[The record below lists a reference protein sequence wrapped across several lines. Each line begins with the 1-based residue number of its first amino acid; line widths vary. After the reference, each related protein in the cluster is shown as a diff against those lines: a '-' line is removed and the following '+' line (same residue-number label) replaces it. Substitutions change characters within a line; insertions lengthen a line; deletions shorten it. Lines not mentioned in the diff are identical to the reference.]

1 MYIIFHIISE
11 LIPAPSHG
19 YTLVLVFDN
28 KNIIRI
34 MERGMKVGTKIL
46 LITLGSLACL
56 VLAFFSV
63 ASVLLVENFD
73 KLENTNATINTQQA
87 KHLLDNDLQTL
98 DSNSQSYANWDQTYN
113 FAVGQNPDYMNTV
126 FPESTFKNLG
136 INAVIITNSTYNVIT
151 RLYYDGGIRALPTG
165 FFAYLNGSQSDILV
179 QGMKNGCTGIIMV
192 DSVPYMV
199 SARPIHHSIV
209 GNDTGNPVGVFILAK
224 VIDQSLEEQ
233 LSEELKSQSL
243 QINIINFGDYVGGFG
258 NESEYGSQ
266 LIEQG
271 SMVKIMGDNDI
282 TGLSVV
288 DDLNNKPALI
298 IEVEGPRTLYNQAV
312 NSEIMLLLSLL
323 VLSLMLFV
331 VVVILLQYF
340 ITSRIDKLNEGVRRI
355 DDNGGDGGK
364 IDVKFND
371 DLGSLAASI
380 NRMVD
385 GLEAS
390 KRDLLQSERRYKAV
404 VEDQTEMV
412 FRSTPEGKI
421 TFANTA
427 FLRYYGVMS
436 DRTDAKKG
444 DMTPGS
450 DSQSYPPGE
459 FFPVPSDQKN
469 LIETRIHGLNKED
482 PVFEHEH
489 EFKISPMDSRWFQ
502 WTIRGVFSDENIL
515 IEVQWVGR
523 DVTDKIRLLERLN
536 KIDKIESLGVFAGG
550 IAHDFNN
557 YLTSIN
563 GTLTLMKRTVKKSD
577 SRYHRLEDAEQS
589 VMKATDL
596 TKQLLTFSKGGE
608 PLRKTVSI
616 TNILQE
622 TTQFG
627 LRGSDITMSL
637 SFGDNLS
644 CIDADEG
651 QMFQVLSNLIINAK
665 QAMPKGGNITIEAK
679 DVILDENSMV
689 PLPVGR
695 YVMITIADS
704 GTGIPQ
710 DILAKIFDPFFTTK
724 KDGNGLGLT
733 IVHSIISKHDGFIDV
748 ASEVGVGTTFTIY
761 LPASENKVKPEPK
774 IEENKEVAYGK
785 ILLMDDEEPILE
797 IGSELLRMNGYTVDC
812 AHNGEEALSLYKKAW
827 ENEDPYQV
835 VIMDLTIRG
844 GMGGKE
850 AISKLLEI
858 DPNARA
864 IVSSGYSN
872 DPVMANFKDYGFLGV
887 VQKPYGIK
895 DMLDEVRKLM
905 IIQQKV
911 IRSQLP
917 GNSKRT
923 ENEVRI

>member
-1 MYIIFHIISE
+1 
-11 LIPAPSHG
+11 
-19 YTLVLVFDN
+19 
-28 KNIIRI
+28 
-34 MERGMKVGTKIL
+34 MKVGTKIL